1 MYEAKTFPVLMFQLL
16 AVCMNGSAFVTWF
29 TQLGLP
35 GTLLASEVG
44 RGSFPN
50 CSISLD
56 SDIARMIKLCGH
68 IQCSRNTHL
77 LGELGHV
84 PAMKIYFEIIHSEI
98 VS

>member
-1 MYEAKTFPVLMFQLL
+1 M
-16 AVCMNGSAFVTWF
+16 
-29 TQLGLP
+29 P

-44 RGSFPN
+44 RWSFPN

-77 LGELGHV
+77 LGELGHA
-84 PAMKIYFEIIHSEI
+84 PAMNFFFEIIHSELVSEI
-98 VS
+98 VSGHKYHSFTLNCMLTSRSHESNHTSY